1 MTLTEHIAALEAARA
16 AKAAGL
22 EAIVQKS
29 MDGSRSMDES
39 EQVEFD
45 EMEAEIRSIDEDL
58 TRLRSLE
65 KVKASR
71 ATPAL
76 GATSKEA
83 TESRG
88 GSPAV
93 IMNREPEEHF
103 KGQNYTRLV
112 IAKTLA
118 QIEGRSAVSIANG
131 RWGKSNPTLVSVI
144 KADVEGGGT
153 SQADSDAWGFELA
166 SANNRF
172 TGDFIEFLYG
182 ATVYN
187 RLPLRQVPANIVIKG
202 QDGAATGYW
211 VGEAAAIPVTA
222 MDFMD
227 VTLGYKKV
235 AALAVITLELMRES
249 SPAAEMLVRD
259 ALVNAAVQRLDA
271 TFLSADA
278 ATAAAPAGMLNGVT
292 AIGTHGSTAEDVRA
306 DIASLYA
313 PFITAK
319 NSSGLQLVMN
329 PSMAKA
335 LQLMR
340 NALGQRE
347 FEGVNQQGGTLEGDP
362 VVTGDNVNAAHLILL
377 KPSDIYRI
385 GDRGVEVSMSRD
397 ASIEMANNPAMDS
410 QTPTAATGK
419 VVSMFQT
426 ESVALKV
433 VMPIDFAKRRSGA
446 VQYINDADYGAVSSA

>member
-1 MTLTEHIAALEAARA
+1 MTLAEHIAALEAARA

-76 GATSKEA
+76 GATSKQGA
-83 TESRG
+83 ESRSG
-88 GSPAV
+88 APA
-93 IMNREPEEHF
+93 IHMNREAEEHF
-103 KGQNYTRLV
+103 PGQNYTRMV

-118 QIEGRSAVSIANG
+118 QIDGRSAVSIANN
-131 RWGKSNPTLVSVI
+131 RWGKAYPTLVGVI

-153 SQADSDAWGFELA
+153 TQADSDAWGFELA
-166 SANNRF
+166 AANNRF

-182 ATVYN
+182 QTVYN
-187 RLPLRQVPANIVIKG
+187 RLPLRQVPGNIVIKG

-211 VGEAAAIPVTA
+211 VGEASAIPVSKA
-222 MDFMD
+222 DFMD
-227 VTLGYKKV
+227 VELKYRKV
-235 AALAVITLELMRES
+235 AALAVMTLELMRES
-249 SPAAEMLVRD
+249 SPSAEMLVRD
-259 ALVNAAVQRLDA
+259 ALVNAAVQRLDT
-271 TFLSADA
+271 TFVGADA
-278 ATAAAPAGMLNGVT
+278 GSLAAPAGLLNGVT
-292 AIGTHGSTAEDVRA
+292 AIGSHGTLAEDVRA
-306 DIASLYA
+306 DIAALYA
-313 PFITAK
+313 PFLTAK
-319 NSSGLQLVMN
+319 NSTGLQLVMN
-329 PSMAKA
+329 PAMAKA

-340 NALGQRE
+340 NALGQQE
-347 FEGVNQQGGTLEGDP
+347 FPGITQSGGTLEGDT
-362 VVTGDNVNAAHLILL
+362 VVTGDNVNAAHMILL

-410 QTPTAATGK
+410 QAPTAATGK